1 MINISTPFS
10 LRREFLF
17 EKITRLPLLKT
28 IPETIIKCLIAL
40 SLLVISVAGKA
51 QTGLNTGDI
60 AIVGINS
67 TNPDKF
73 SFVILK
79 NIATNTVINF
89 TDNGFTADATARTG
103 EGFLTFTAQTNYSAG
118 SVFTWINGSGVASD
132 WNSNNPTSFSFNASG
147 DQLFAFTGST
157 SNWATQT
164 NITLL
169 FGINYGTALSATSS
183 ASNTVQPIALTS
195 NYFVN
200 LPSSSASNNYF
211 ANGSS
216 AVSTV
221 TISGSVPGLLS
232 SFVDATKWFTQSN
245 ATGGATFPTFFITVQ
260 WPIDAFTSSTGG
272 SVSPSGTTF
281 VNNGFNQTYTI
292 TPDLGYIISTVLV
305 DGSSIGAV
313 NNYTFNNVIASH
325 TISASFI
332 CTAPEISDQPLL
344 TQTVCQNSSPDGL
357 TVAASGDGLNYQWY
371 ADDDNSGFNGSS
383 INGATN
389 NTFIPPTGISGTFFY
404 YCIISGECGT
414 AKSNYST
421 VTVSP
426 LLTWYQDAD
435 GDGFGNPENS
445 IQTCGA
451 PAGYISN
458 NSDCDDTK
466 LLYRDVDG
474 DGYGEGTPVACGVAN
489 NTDCN
494 DNDATVH
501 VPVIYYRD
509 ADGDGFGDPNVITS
523 VCSSMPPTGYV
534 SDNSDCDDTKR
545 LYIDVDGDG
554 FGAGTAVACGV
565 ANDTDCN
572 DNDATV
578 HASLIY
584 YRDADGDGFGDPNV
598 IASVCS
604 STPPTG
610 YVSDNSD
617 CDDAKLL
624 YRDKDGDDYGAGT
637 PVACGVTNNT
647 DCNDNDATVHSF
659 VIYYR
664 DADGD
669 GFGDPN
675 VTTFVCSSMPPTGYI
690 SDNSDCDDTELLYK
704 DLDGDG
710 FGAGMPI
717 ACGIANNTDCNDNDI
732 DVHVLI
738 IYYKDG
744 DGDGFGDPNVTASV
758 CSSTPP
764 SGYVSNNRDCKDVD
778 PSVYPGAPE
787 ICDGKDND
795 CNGLIDDNTA
805 IITFYRDADND
816 GYGNASGTTV
826 QSCSAPAGYVSNN
839 DDCNDAD
846 PAIHPGAAEICDGKD
861 NNCDERIDEGFDADG
876 DGYTSCNGDCDDYD
890 ATVYPGAPELCD
902 DKDNNCNGQIDEG
915 VKTTFSRDADGD
927 GYGDPAIS
935 TQACTK
941 PAGYVTN
948 NTDCDD
954 TRTGVYPGAPEL
966 CDGLDNNCDG
976 QIDENSGTTYYKD
989 ADDDGYGDPAI
1000 SVIACSKPA
1009 GYVTTNTDCNDG
1021 NMNVHPD
1028 APEICDGIDN
1038 DCDGL
1043 IDENE
1048 TTYYKDADGDG
1059 YGNPAISVTACS
1071 KPSGYVS
1078 NNTDCNDANKNVYP
1092 SAAEI
1097 CDGIDD
1103 DCDGLTDEDVTTT
1116 YYRDADGDGYGNPA
1130 ISIKACNK
1138 PSGYVTSN
1146 TDCNDN
1152 SASVHPGAAEI
1163 CGNGI
1168 DENCNGQTDEGCITT
1183 VKICAYSQS
1192 AYDNNSISCVPNG
1205 VSSSGQIMLNAV
1217 DAQPGDSTIFGLSTT
1232 GRFFT
1237 LRKSDIQ
1244 NGYIY
1249 KLLPGNGTSKALKGY
1264 ATYSKPA
1271 TWVNVPLSSNGAI
1284 QNELLAQTITLFF
1297 NLKLSPQ
1304 TAVLPLN
1311 TNLSIRRLTLCTL
1324 QRSLIQVKF
1333 TTTTAVANCL
1343 QTKYGSLGITVTN
1356 LYKLAN
1362 ELLGNTNTCNL
1373 NYTDVNNAI
1382 KNVNEL
1388 FNGCVLLNISN
1399 SYNNT
1404 QNDIV
1409 AVPEKNLK
1417 EINSIEEL
1425 HVTTAPNP
1433 FRDNVRFNVISPES
1447 GKLRI
1452 LLYDVNGIKQG
1463 ELEQEVIKNVPATL
1477 CFKNKQLGQG
1487 VLFYRISINKQI
1499 STGKIIQIK

>member
-1 MINISTPFS
+1 M
-10 LRREFLF
+10 
-17 EKITRLPLLKT
+17 K
-28 IPETIIKCLIAL
+28 
-40 SLLVISVAGKA
+40 
-51 QTGLNTGDI
+51 
-60 AIVGINS
+60 
-67 TNPDKF
+67 
-73 SFVILK
+73 
-79 NIATNTVINF
+79 
-89 TDNGFTADATARTG
+89 
-103 EGFLTFTAQTNYSAG
+103 
-118 SVFTWINGSGVASD
+118 
-132 WNSNNPTSFSFNASG
+132 
-147 DQLFAFTGST
+147 
-157 SNWATQT
+157 
-164 NITLL
+164 
-169 FGINYGTALSATSS
+169 
-183 ASNTVQPIALTS
+183 
-195 NYFVN
+195 
-200 LPSSSASNNYF
+200 
-211 ANGSS
+211 
-216 AVSTV
+216 
-221 TISGSVPGLLS
+221 
-232 SFVDATKWFTQSN
+232 
-245 ATGGATFPTFFITVQ
+245 
-260 WPIDAFTSSTGG
+260 
-272 SVSPSGTTF
+272 
-281 VNNGFNQTYTI
+281 
-292 TPDLGYIISTVLV
+292 
-305 DGSSIGAV
+305 
-313 NNYTFNNVIASH
+313 
-325 TISASFI
+325 
-332 CTAPEISDQPLL
+332 
-344 TQTVCQNSSPDGL
+344 
-357 TVAASGDGLNYQWY
+357 
-371 ADDDNSGFNGSS
+371 
-383 INGATN
+383 
-389 NTFIPPTGISGTFFY
+389 
-404 YCIISGECGT
+404 
-414 AKSNYST
+414 
-421 VTVSP
+421 
-426 LLTWYQDAD
+426 
-435 GDGFGNPENS
+435 
-445 IQTCGA
+445 
-451 PAGYISN
+451 
-458 NSDCDDTK
+458 
-466 LLYRDVDG
+466 
-474 DGYGEGTPVACGVAN
+474 
-489 NTDCN
+489 
-494 DNDATVH
+494 
-501 VPVIYYRD
+501 
-509 ADGDGFGDPNVITS
+509 
-523 VCSSMPPTGYV
+523 
-534 SDNSDCDDTKR
+534 
-545 LYIDVDGDG
+545 
-554 FGAGTAVACGV
+554 
-565 ANDTDCN
+565 
-572 DNDATV
+572 
-578 HASLIY
+578 
-584 YRDADGDGFGDPNV
+584 
-598 IASVCS
+598 
-604 STPPTG
+604 
-610 YVSDNSD
+610 
-617 CDDAKLL
+617 
-624 YRDKDGDDYGAGT
+624 
-637 PVACGVTNNT
+637 
-647 DCNDNDATVHSF
+647 
-659 VIYYR
+659 
-664 DADGD
+664 
-669 GFGDPN
+669 
-675 VTTFVCSSMPPTGYI
+675 
-690 SDNSDCDDTELLYK
+690 ELMK
-704 DLDGDG
+704 DL
-710 FGAGMPI
+710 MPM
-717 ACGIANNTDCNDNDI
+717 
-732 DVHVLI
+732 
-738 IYYKDG
+738 
-744 DGDGFGDPNVTASV
+744 
-758 CSSTPP
+758 
-764 SGYVSNNRDCKDVD
+764 
-778 PSVYPGAPE
+778 E
-787 ICDGKDND
+787 M
-795 CNGLIDDNTA
+795 
-805 IITFYRDADND
+805 
-816 GYGNASGTTV
+816 
-826 QSCSAPAGYVSNN
+826 
-839 DDCNDAD
+839 
-846 PAIHPGAAEICDGKD
+846 
-861 NNCDERIDEGFDADG
+861 
-876 DGYTSCNGDCDDYD
+876 GYTSCNGDCDDYD
-890 ATVYPGAPELCD
+890 AIVYPGAPELCD

-976 QIDENSGTTYYKD
+976 QIDE
-989 ADDDGYGDPAI
+989 
-1000 SVIACSKPA
+1000 
-1009 GYVTTNTDCNDG
+1009 
-1021 NMNVHPD
+1021 
-1028 APEICDGIDN
+1028 
-1038 DCDGL
+1038 
-1043 IDENE
+1043 
-1048 TTYYKDADGDG
+1048 
-1059 YGNPAISVTACS
+1059 
-1071 KPSGYVS
+1071 
-1078 NNTDCNDANKNVYP
+1078 NVYP